1 MGEVGEL
8 IFRNAMTMK
17 GYFDDSER
25 TREAIRDGWLYT
37 GDYGTVDANGFYS
50 FVDRKKDIVRRRGE
64 NVSPLEVE
72 LTLMDHPS
80 VEEAAVVG
88 VPSELTDEEVLAF
101 VRLREGRR
109 AEPAELAA
117 WCAERLA
124 DYKVP
129 RYVQLVDALPK
140 TASQKVE
147 KVRLREE
154 VADPAGW
161 YDREAA
167 RARG

>member
-1 MGEVGEL
+1 
-8 IFRNAMTMK
+8 
-17 GYFDDSER
+17 
-25 TREAIRDGWLYT
+25 
-37 GDYGTVDANGFYS
+37 
-50 FVDRKKDIVRRRGE
+50 
-64 NVSPLEVE
+64 
-72 LTLMDHPS
+72 MDHPA

-101 VRLREGRR
+101 VRLREGRSV
-109 AEPAELAA
+109 EPAELAA

-147 KVRLREE
+147 KVRLRE
-154 VADPAGW
+154 PRWPTPPRW
-161 YDREAA
+161 YDREATA
-167 RARG
+167 